1 MNQLKLEEREEQF
14 CLFYR
19 ETGNGKEAAL
29 AAGYPARTA
38 GKKALALL
46 SDKRIQ
52 RRLGQL
58 RRAGKSYREDEI
70 AAGLRRLAFGPVN
83 DAVRLA
89 VLGRELSS
97 DELERLDLYCLSELK
112 VGEKGIEMKF
122 FDRQKA
128 FALLRELEAGRA
140 AGERSSF
147 YEALEQ
153 GAAAFRAEDG
163 KDG

>member
-46 SDKRIQ
+46 ADKRIQ

-97 DELERLDLYCLSELK
+97 DELERLEGVRADGARTVIL
-112 VGEKGIEMKF
+112 EKGRF
-122 FDRQKA
+122 V
-128 FALLRELEAGRA
+128 LPGT
-140 AGERSSF
+140 
-147 YEALEQ
+147 EALNEPLT
-153 GAAAFRAEDG
+153 RR
-163 KDG
+163 KTR